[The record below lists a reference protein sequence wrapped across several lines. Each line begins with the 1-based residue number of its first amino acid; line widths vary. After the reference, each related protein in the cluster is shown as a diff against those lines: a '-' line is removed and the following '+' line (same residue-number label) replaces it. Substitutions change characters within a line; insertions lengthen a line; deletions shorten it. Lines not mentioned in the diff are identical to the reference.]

1 LLIPSDLH
9 FAHYIRFTT
18 QPQPCLTLTLTL
30 TLAPTVTTR
39 YVFMPSDLDIRRH
52 VSAYLLAIAR
62 INKRKGA
69 MFKGRGEVGKRSF
82 T

>member
-1 LLIPSDLH
+1 MLIPSDLH
-9 FAHYIRFTT
+9 FAHQIRFTT
-18 QPQPCLTLTLTL
+18 QPQPCLTLTL

-39 YVFMPSDLDIRRH
+39 YVFMPSDLDMRRH
-52 VSAYLLAIAR
+52 VSAYLLVIAR

-69 MFKGRGEVGKRSF
+69 MFKGRGEVEKRCF